1 MHIYPSH
8 AFEASYDS
16 NIPEIYAVVVACT
29 FILVAIVFLIF
40 NWFVNRRNEKL
51 VVSAAR
57 SNAVLTAMFPTT
69 IRDRIIEENNNN
81 DGSGNGNDKKTR
93 HNSLLKPSFK
103 DALIGGGIGDMSR
116 PPLADYFAEVSFVVA
131 VAEIETVMAPNS
143 LPFHFGCHRQL
154 FCLQVSWTF
163 VSFVG
168 TTSDT
173 SI

>member
-8 AFEASYDS
+8 TFEASYDS

-81 DGSGNGNDKKTR
+81 DSNGNGNAKKAR
-93 HNSLLKPSFK
+93 HTSLLKPSFK

-116 PPLADYFAEVSFVVA
+116 PPLADYFAEVSTVVA
-131 VAEIETVMAPNS
+131 AAEIERVMASNS
-143 LPFHFGCHRQL
+143 LLFSFGCHRLL
-154 FCLQVSWTF
+154 FCLQVSCALVCF
-163 VSFVG
+163 KFN
-168 TTSDT
+168 
-173 SI
+173 